1 MPPDPT
7 RTSDNGGASAPAAAT
22 GSTARILAQVSDAY
36 VLMDRD
42 FRVVAVNPAAE
53 RLLGREADTL
63 LGRTH
68 WELFPASV
76 GTEVERRYRRVAAEG
91 VEERFAHH
99 HVGDGYDWHLEIDA
113 YPTEDAGVAV
123 FWRDVS
129 EQVRAAAAL
138 ARQSRLTRLVA
149 DNATSALFVM
159 DRDGHPTYMNR
170 AAEAMTG
177 FTLGEIAWMPLHY
190 AVHHRRPDGSLYP
203 MAECPIDRAL
213 PENNDVRAHADLFVR
228 KDGTFFPVLCAAS
241 PIVEGGVPV
250 GTVVEVRDVTE
261 ERRAAA
267 ALRALNDALA
277 ERNERL
283 EDQGLEL
290 ELTNQQLQEQAVELK
305 HQTDEARALTAE
317 LERANALLQS
327 AVADAE
333 QARRDAQTADRA
345 KSDFLATMSHEVRT
359 PINAIQGY
367 TQLLELGIGG
377 PVTEQQRDY
386 LERLAASSQHLLG
399 LVDDVLDLAKIE
411 AGEFAVARERVSTA
425 RAVGAALDL
434 VGPQAAARGV
444 RLVDRGADAPLAGA
458 ATWATSTACGRC
470 CLNLLSNA
478 VKFTEPGGTVTVEV
492 GTATEARTEAGGLPG
507 GPWTVVRVVDTGV
520 GIDPRHQA
528 AVFEPFHQVE
538 GGHTRTRGGT
548 WARARD
554 QPAARAAHGRGG
566 HARER
571 ARRGLDLHALAPGRR
586 RRPHR

>member
-1 MPPDPT
+1 
-7 RTSDNGGASAPAAAT
+7 
-22 GSTARILAQVSDAY
+22 
-36 VLMDRD
+36 
-42 FRVVAVNPAAE
+42 
-53 RLLGREADTL
+53 
-63 LGRTH
+63 
-68 WELFPASV
+68 
-76 GTEVERRYRRVAAEG
+76 
-91 VEERFAHH
+91 
-99 HVGDGYDWHLEIDA
+99 
-113 YPTEDAGVAV
+113 VAV

-129 EQVRAAAAL
+129 ERVRAAAGL

-159 DRDGHPTYMNR
+159 DRDGHATYMNP

-177 FTLGEIAWMPLHY
+177 FSLEEIAWLPLHY

-213 PENNDVRAHADLFVR
+213 PENSDVRAHADVFVR
-228 KDGTFFPVLCAAS
+228 KDGSFFPVLCAAS

-305 HQTDEARALTAE
+305 HQTDEAHALAAQ
-317 LERANALLQS
+317 LERANALLQR
-327 AVADAE
+327 AVGDAE

-367 TQLLELGIGG
+367 TQLLELGVGG
-377 PVTEQQRDY
+377 PVTPQQRNY

-399 LVDDVLDLAKIE
+399 LVDDVLDLAKVE

-470 CLNLLSNA
+470 S
-478 VKFTEPGGTVTVEV
+478 
-492 GTATEARTEAGGLPG
+492 
-507 GPWTVVRVVDTGV
+507 
-520 GIDPRHQA
+520 
-528 AVFEPFHQVE
+528 
-538 GGHTRTRGGT
+538 
-548 WARARD
+548 
-554 QPAARAAHGRGG
+554 
-566 HARER
+566 
-571 ARRGLDLHALAPGRR
+571 
-586 RRPHR
+586 